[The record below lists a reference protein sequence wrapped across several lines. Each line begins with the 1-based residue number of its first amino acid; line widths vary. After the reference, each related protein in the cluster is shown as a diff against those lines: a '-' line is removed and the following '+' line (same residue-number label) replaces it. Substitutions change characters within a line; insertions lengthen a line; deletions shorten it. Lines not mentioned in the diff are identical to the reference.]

1 MESIH
6 FRHPGGTP
14 EDEADAL
21 NAPRA
26 TSPHTAA
33 KVAAAL
39 SEPHAQEAMPPSQ
52 LVARTAAAAAAGAVL
67 ATLSNKDAP
76 AQAAADAARELQPQ
90 RGLSP
95 QVAALCAFA
104 AACSLLLH
112 AGSVLEGAGSWLLL
126 TLFLCW
132 VAHREMPVVAA
143 AWVVAT
149 CFLGAAVAGR

>member
-26 TSPHTAA
+26 NSPRLAV

-39 SEPHAQEAMPPSQ
+39 SEPHAQEAAPPSQ
-52 LVARTAAAAAAGAVL
+52 LVVRTAAAAAAGAVL
-67 ATLSNKDAP
+67 ATLSKDAP
-76 AQAAADAARELQPQ
+76 AQAAAAAARELRPR

-104 AACSLLLH
+104 AAVSLLLH

-126 TLFLCW
+126 TLHLCW
-132 VAHREMPVVAA
+132 VAHRETPVVAA

>member
-26 TSPHTAA
+26 TSPQTAA

-39 SEPHAQEAMPPSQ
+39 SEPHGQEAEPASQ

-67 ATLSNKDAP
+67 ATLSKDAP
-76 AQAAADAARELQPQ
+76 AQAAADAARELQP
-90 RGLSP
+90 RRSLSP

-104 AACSLLLH
+104 AAVSLLVH

-126 TLFLCW
+126 TLLLCW
-132 VAHREMPVVAA
+132 VAHRETPVVAT